1 MYPVSDAYLAARRS
15 RVREERITGGIK
27 LKDGTIITVDDTVII
42 QNSLSISKKVCSS
55 SKFDIGTMNCSVLE
69 MKLVDDSAYDHEFG
83 GALIKLTYGLVTGVD
98 EEGNKVWEEVPL
110 PPFIA
115 DGREITRKW
124 NVISITAYDYI
135 SLLNIDYPG
144 TIPTDSLYVAL
155 QYVCNR
161 AGMGLAISEEEFNAL
176 PNSGVIPDFSSS
188 QIESCCDAAMWIAQT
203 VNCCGFVDY
212 RGLLNLK
219 QFKYAGGNNYDRLF
233 TEDEIKD
240 IKYSDTRTYLAYL
253 QAYVNGNVKL
263 YSKVTT
269 WTGTDAPH
277 IKEGAL
283 SLPKNPIL
291 SKLTEDEQTAVN
303 SSYLENRSYPTRYI
317 KMTGWVDPALELM
330 DVVAFSGQMIDVGQ
344 IINVATQIKWCY
356 GKSGTIYCASIS
368 ENSESATENSTAV
381 MTMAVTEE
389 DTSSSINRVQP
400 KSQIEKRL
408 DDVEAQV
415 QINASGGVGMKSPLD
430 PTSEIF
436 NCYEGDGANIAG
448 QSGSAY
454 YAHAEGKNTRATGF
468 YSHAEG
474 LSTEASGYFSHA
486 EGASTKASGY
496 YSHAEGNVTKA
507 SGNFSH
513 AEGEDTQATALYAH
527 AEGFLT
533 VSSAEGSHAEGLS
546 TKASQKAAH
555 AEGQS
560 TEASGYCSHAEGQLT
575 KATSFESHAEGYYT
589 QATEFASHAEGNYTV
604 ASGNSSHAE
613 GSSTQATG
621 TFSHAEGGSCV
632 ASGNQSHAGGY
643 SSEANGYC
651 SFAHGYRVIVNDMY
665 PEEYP
670 IVAFGQYNNY
680 SSDDKYLFVIGNGTA
695 DDKRSNAFAVDIDG
709 NIYCKSVIQIGEVT
723 AASLLSDDSDTPT
736 YTAQSDNVVEY
747 DGITYTFT
755 VDDTGAYTGVTTSTG
770 KSMIA
775 NIPAEL
781 GNTTTHNAAFM
792 ALAIMSLK

>member
-27 LKDGTIITVDDTVII
+27 LKDGTVITVDDTVII

-69 MKLVDDSAYDHEFG
+69 MKLIDDSAYDHEFG

-98 EEGNKVWEEVPL
+98 EDGNKVWEEVPL

-124 NVISITAYDYI
+124 NVVSITAYDYI
-135 SLLNIDYPG
+135 SLLNIDYPD

-219 QFKYAGGNNYDRLF
+219 QFKYVGGNNYDRLF

-291 SKLTEDEQTAVN
+291 SKLTEDEQATVN

-330 DVVAFSGQMIDVGQ
+330 DVVAFSGKMIDVGQ

-356 GKSGTIYCASIS
+356 GKPGTIYCASVS
-368 ENSESATENSTAV
+368 ENAESATENSTAA

-400 KSQIEKRL
+400 KSQLEKQIDELRAG
-408 DDVEAQV
+408 VENAAVAEKLQTSGSNV
-415 QINASGGVGMKSPLD
+415 AVMTSRGNVDFYLGDTLFTQIGIGGPYDMFDILRVG
-430 PTSEIF
+430 
-436 NCYEGDGANIAG
+436 GDGTNGFMLHLEGGLGI
-448 QSGSAY
+448 SI
-454 YAHAEGKNTRATGF
+454 YADA
-468 YSHAEG
+468 
-474 LSTEASGYFSHA
+474 
-486 EGASTKASGY
+486 
-496 YSHAEGNVTKA
+496 
-507 SGNFSH
+507 
-513 AEGEDTQATALYAH
+513 
-527 AEGFLT
+527 
-533 VSSAEGSHAEGLS
+533 SSANAKYGL
-546 TKASQKAAH
+546 
-555 AEGQS
+555 
-560 TEASGYCSHAEGQLT
+560 
-575 KATSFESHAEGYYT
+575 
-589 QATEFASHAEGNYTV
+589 
-604 ASGNSSHAE
+604 
-613 GSSTQATG
+613 
-621 TFSHAEGGSCV
+621 
-632 ASGNQSHAGGY
+632 
-643 SSEANGYC
+643 
-651 SFAHGYRVIVNDMY
+651 
-665 PEEYP
+665 
-670 IVAFGQYNNY
+670 
-680 SSDDKYLFVIGNGTA
+680 
-695 DDKRSNAFAVDIDG
+695 RSNISIEENSGVFISAVNGRIKLVTGSGAEIVVNPSSPSFLITDG
-709 NIYCKSVIQIGEVT
+709 VNRLSGDGTGLYYNGKKVITE
-723 AASLLSDDSDTPT
+723 
-736 YTAQSDNVVEY
+736 E
-747 DGITYTFT
+747 
-755 VDDTGAYTGVTTSTG
+755 
-770 KSMIA
+770 
-775 NIPAEL
+775 
-781 GNTTTHNAAFM
+781 
-792 ALAIMSLK
+792 